1 MKHLYLLL
9 LTAALALAGCNE
21 TAPATTSTPTAPA
34 AIIPADTARSDSA
47 VAAAIAPPADG
58 VVVAA
63 ASATP
68 ALKPAKTL
76 KVSFAFQ
83 PVPNPDD
90 PSHPKTSAH
99 LVLQGAKT
107 LDIDLGK
114 FAGQPDVVDAAKAKL
129 AGFPSGMLL
138 GFRSYHA
145 ASGTSADLAV
155 LNVGGRRL
163 RIVQRRVEETAS
175 APGAFE
181 TAREIPLPANS
192 AVVVVPTARVAKK

>member
-1 MKHLYLLL
+1 MKHLYLPL

-21 TAPATTSTPTAPA
+21 TAPATSTPTAPA
-34 AIIPADTARSDSA
+34 AVTPADTARPDSA

-175 APGAFE
+175 EPGAFE